1 MTCLVYINTNTHHWP
16 TSSVYST
23 GTDAIRPLCYKPRP
37 HFIQERWLVWRD
49 SISPFIG
56 ASMCQSERGLSA
68 HGGNE
73 ATLTP
78 ISVFV
83 AFDFL
88 QHRTESS
95 VLSESRRRW
104 ENIHF
109 PEMMKCFRDCIRL
122 QDKEWLFICTHHT
135 NNNIIFIL
143 YAIVYDNNITVVDA
157 QLGKIIKIAHFYNF
171 AELCINYYSNIV
183 VIMLQCMHNMTV

>member
-1 MTCLVYINTNTHHWP
+1 MQCIYVKHKFSVLCDVSCLYKHKHTPLTHFQRLFYRNWCN
-16 TSSVYST
+16 
-23 GTDAIRPLCYKPRP
+23 RPLCYKPRP
-37 HFIQERWLVWRD
+37 RFTQERWLVWRD
-49 SISPFIG
+49 RISPLIG
-56 ASMCQSERGLSA
+56 AAMCQSERGPSA

-78 ISVFV
+78 ISDFV

-95 VLSESRRRW
+95 VRSESRRRW

-122 QDKEWLFICTHHT
+122 QDKEWLFICTDHT
-135 NNNIIFIL
+135 
-143 YAIVYDNNITVVDA
+143 
-157 QLGKIIKIAHFYNF
+157 
-171 AELCINYYSNIV
+171 
-183 VIMLQCMHNMTV
+183 